1 VSHFYSKWQ
10 VSVLIRLDLPEEV
23 EGAPCHVQLIGR
35 RQKDEALVQHAR
47 IVEEVLRK

>member
-1 VSHFYSKWQ
+1 MPK
-10 VSVLIRLDLPEEV
+10 EV

-47 IVEEVLRK
+47 IVEAILAE

>member
-1 VSHFYSKWQ
+1 MP
-10 VSVLIRLDLPEEV
+10 IPPDLPEEV

-47 IVEEVLRK
+47 IVEDVLLK